1 MTESPLSRIADLR
14 RPVCAHCGVRASG
27 AAVPEEARV
36 EVVVMAATALPVMVC
51 PACRVQGMA
60 GDRVQLC
67 RGCAAG
73 GTGSLPHLGV

>member
-1 MTESPLSRIADLR
+1 MPESPLSRIADLR
-14 RPVCAHCGVRASG
+14 RPLCAHCGVRGSAPGTPDG
-27 AAVPEEARV
+27 ARI

-51 PACRVQGMA
+51 PACRVQGM
-60 GDRVQLC
+60 GSDRVALC